1 MIMLCTSIQVPGL
14 SFGEKKMAPEGAVT
28 EIVLVAENVTGLSNF
43 LSLLGLADRNVN
55 CDVHVGGGG
64 HDNNRRGRHSMLLC
78 KNGGDA
84 CLRL

>member
-1 MIMLCTSIQVPGL
+1 
-14 SFGEKKMAPEGAVT
+14 
-28 EIVLVAENVTGLSNF
+28 
-43 LSLLGLADRNVN
+43 LLGLADRNVN